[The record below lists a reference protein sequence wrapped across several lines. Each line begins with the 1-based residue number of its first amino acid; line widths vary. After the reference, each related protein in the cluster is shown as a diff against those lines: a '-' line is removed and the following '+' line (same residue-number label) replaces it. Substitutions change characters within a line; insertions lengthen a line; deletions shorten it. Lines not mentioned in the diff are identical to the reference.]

1 MSIQSLFFRL
11 TPCAYSSKKHLLAT
25 MIDVSK
31 EKERLKIIWGYC
43 FLFTP
48 HQHGSYQKN
57 KGKSRNMLLIMFKKY
72 KKKDLKIHMVLGEIY
87 YRLISELLYLL
98 KAQSFKHF
106 LLF

>member
-1 MSIQSLFFRL
+1 
-11 TPCAYSSKKHLLAT
+11 
-25 MIDVSK
+25 
-31 EKERLKIIWGYC
+31 
-43 FLFTP
+43 
-48 HQHGSYQKN
+48 
-57 KGKSRNMLLIMFKKY
+57 MLLIMFKKY